1 MREPR
6 TPIQLLGI
14 GQLVGALGLT
24 IVALAQLPPLT
35 LRPPATPYDRSDPEL
50 APLFSF
56 LQRASAVVPIGA
68 SVTVQSAA
76 GDPRADSRLHRLG
89 VALLPERR
97 VSPQAL
103 WDVPLPPT
111 DTEYVIVVGR
121 PPPAALGAVVLE
133 EAGGSVWRRPAS
145 GNR

>member
-14 GQLVGALGLT
+14 GQLVGALGIT
-24 IVALAQLPPLT
+24 VVALAQLPPLT
-35 LRPPATPYDRSDPEL
+35 FRAPRTPFDLSDRKL
-50 APLFSF
+50 ASVFSI

-68 SVTVQSAA
+68 SVTVRSAT
-76 GDPRADSRLHRLG
+76 GDPRADSQLHRLG

-121 PPPAALGAVVLE
+121 SPPNVLGELVLE
-133 EAGGSVWRRPAS
+133 EPGGSVWRRPAS
-145 GNR
+145 GTR